1 MKHTYAIPAAV
12 ILALSADDL
21 LCTSEFDPE
30 NPVLKIDDLGWRD
43 LL

>member
-21 LCTSEFDPE
+21 LRTSEFDPE
-30 NPVLKIDDLGWRD
+30 NPVLNINKLNKRD
-43 LL
+43 HP